1 MPGKKAPKN
10 RSEKRVNK
18 RITAK
23 FYRFPKAFRRKTS
36 KNKAKSRTPSPD
48 ECPICLEPFTQNNL
62 AILSCGHKFHFRC
75 ILKYITKASS
85 NKQCPLC
92 RASVNSPPS
101 RPQTPPRGPA
111 LRLEDLGQIDDS
123 VLNQQQLTRLR
134 RIMDFEGNP
143 AYLDER
149 GIFNDEGMLY
159 DANGEQI
166 GYYEDLEEYFPDA

>member
-1 MPGKKAPKN
+1 MPGKKGAKN
-10 RSEKRVNK
+10 RSKKGPNK

-23 FYRFPKAFRRKTS
+23 FYRFPKAFRRKTNRKRS
-36 KNKAKSRTPSPD
+36 KSRSPSPND
-48 ECPICLEPFTQNNL
+48 CPICLEPFTPNNL
-62 AILSCGHKFHFRC
+62 AILNCGHKFHFRC
-75 ILKYITKASS
+75 ILKDITKARS

-92 RASVNSPPS
+92 RASVLSPPS
-101 RPQTPPRGPA
+101 SASPPRGPA

-143 AYLDER
+143 AYIDER

>member
-1 MPGKKAPKN
+1 MPGKKAPK
-10 RSEKRVNK
+10 KGPNK

-62 AILSCGHKFHFRC
+62 AILECGHKFHFRC
-75 ILKYITKASS
+75 ILKDITKPRS
-85 NKQCPLC
+85 NKTCPLC
-92 RASVNSPPS
+92 RASVYSPPS

-123 VLNQQQLTRLR
+123 VLNQQQLIRLR